1 MSLQVSRDSTT
12 RRTFW
17 AVAAF
22 YVLVGFEFLYMASP
36 FAIYFYSVYG
46 PGLNLANDTPALAW
60 LSSAFLPHIVPE
72 TTSALLNL
80 HNLVGGLLAGVG
92 FVSFCIGAGQVY
104 YHKLAQKGAVTG
116 GVYNLVR
123 HPQYASLALCSLG
136 LLILWPRYVVLL
148 SFIAMVFAYYF
159 LAKAEERECECKFGQ
174 AYVEYKD
181 RTNMF
186 LPFRV
191 GLVDKLPGLPKSGLK
206 RYLAILALYVLV
218 SAAAI
223 GVASGLRSW
232 SLNSLYAQYSRDAA
246 YISVAKIEEDTLQQI
261 VEIAL
266 ADPTVQV
273 RLASGQDGVS
283 GKFINYVLPVEWYV
297 SEIPMNAVEGA
308 RGGHHY
314 PTEYDRNLYKIVF
327 TRAELRTERDAEGK
341 EILVNA
347 RIREP
352 VIEVWVDLLGNEVTE
367 VKGISGVKYE
377 NVPVPLF

>member
-1 MSLQVSRDSTT
+1 MSLQARKDSTT

-46 PGLNLANDTPALAW
+46 PGLNFANNTPVLAW

-72 TTSALLNL
+72 TSSALLNL
-80 HNLVGGLLAGVG
+80 HNLVGGLLAFVG

-104 YHKLAQKGAVTG
+104 YHKLARKGAVTG
-116 GVYNLVR
+116 GIYNLVR
-123 HPQYASLALCSLG
+123 HPQYASLALCSFG

-159 LAKAEERECECKFGQ
+159 LAKAEERECEKKFGQ

-181 RTNMF
+181 KTNMF

-191 GLVDKLPGLPKSGLK
+191 PLVDTLPGLPKSGLK
-206 RYLAILALYVLV
+206 RYLAILTLYVLV
-218 SAAAI
+218 STVAI
-223 GVASGLRSW
+223 GVASGLKSW
-232 SLNSLYAQYSRDAA
+232 SLNSLYAQYSPDAA
-246 YISVAKIEEDTLQQI
+246 YISIGRIEEDTLQQI

-266 ADPTVQV
+266 ADSTVRA
-273 RLASGQDGVS
+273 RLESGQDGGS
-283 GKFINYVLPVEWYV
+283 GKFINYVLPSEWYV
-297 SEIPMNAVEGA
+297 AEIPMNPVEGVG
-308 RGGHHY
+308 GGHHY
-314 PTEYDRNLYKIVF
+314 PTDYDKNLYKIVF
-327 TRAELRTERDAEGK
+327 TRAELRRGQDAEGK
-341 EILVNA
+341 EILVNTRA
-347 RIREP
+347 REP
-352 VIEVWVDLLGNEVTE
+352 VVEVWVDLLKNQVTE
-367 VKGISGVKYE
+367 VRDISGVKYE